1 MIEINA
7 KALDAATKALG
18 KYADK
23 LPNCISMSINK
34 SIRSGRTEMWNLVKG
49 EFRIKQ
55 GDFYAAVAP
64 MIRFA
69 SPGSLGGTI
78 GAQWAGMIPTWD
90 FHIAPRSI
98 TNPRIERGEGSR
110 RGRRRRRRKPITAA
124 VKTGG
129 GASIP
134 GGFVAQMAS
143 GHIGAFRRSTPSRN
157 PIHEMHSISAP
168 FMISPPPTKDAIE
181 RKIEEIFNEEF
192 ERQVARFAGK

>member
-7 KALDAATKALG
+7 KQLEAATKALG
-18 KYADK
+18 QYANK

-34 SIRSGRTEMWNLVKG
+34 AIRSGRTEMWQLVRS

-69 SPGSLGGTI
+69 NPGSLGGTI

-90 FHIAPRSI
+90 FHISPRSI
-98 TNPRIERGEGSR
+98 TNPPIERGGGGQ

-124 VKTGG
+124 VKLGG

-143 GHIGAFRRSTPSRN
+143 GHIGAFRRKGPSRN
-157 PIHEMHSISAP
+157 PISEMHSISAP
-168 FMISPPPTKDAIE
+168 FMISPPPIKDQIE
-181 RKIEEIFNEEF
+181 RKIEEIFGEEF
-192 ERQVARFAGK
+192 ERQVARFAG